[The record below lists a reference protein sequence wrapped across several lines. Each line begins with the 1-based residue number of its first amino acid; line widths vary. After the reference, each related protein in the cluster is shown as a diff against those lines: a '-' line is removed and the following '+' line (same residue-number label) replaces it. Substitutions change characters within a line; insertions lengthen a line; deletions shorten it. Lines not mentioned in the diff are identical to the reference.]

1 MSLSTPILTASW
13 ACAAP
18 HSKAAASAAS
28 TDLRCITNSPFCS
41 FPMPA
46 TRQLN
51 PEVLVQLF
59 EVRVQFRVG
68 EAFDNPA
75 VFHDVI
81 TVRDRRG
88 ETEILLDQEDGKALL
103 LERANGAADLL
114 DDQRR
119 EPVGRLVE
127 QQHTRAGAQD
137 APDCQHLLLSARGL
151 GALAAQPLL
160 EIGKQRK
167 DFFSGEPARFHD
179 RRQIEVLLDIE
190 ARENAAL
197 LRTERDAATCDRI
210 RRKSDQFTSFELH

>member
-1 MSLSTPILTASW
+1 
-13 ACAAP
+13 
-18 HSKAAASAAS
+18 
-28 TDLRCITNSPFCS
+28 
-41 FPMPA
+41 MPA
-46 TRQLN
+46 TRQLD

-81 TVRDRRG
+81 TVRHRRG

-114 DDQRR
+114 DDDRR
-119 EPVGRLVE
+119 EPFGRLVE

-137 APDCQHLLLSARGL
+137 APDCQHLLLSAREL

-160 EIGKQRK
+160 EIWKQDEDLLDAQTPGLYLR
-167 DFFSGEPARFHD
+167 G
-179 RRQIEVLLDIE
+179 QIEVFLNVE
-190 ARENAAL
+190 AGKDAAL
-197 LRTERDAATCDRI
+197 LGAERDAGARDRI
-210 RRKSDQFTSFELH
+210 RRKSN